1 MIHTSTMT
9 MLSNYVL
16 VLPDPQL
23 ETYQIKGKELG
34 LYSPDFKYEKG
45 KKITTK
51 EKNMSVFGT
60 VYGVPSFLTYNLK
73 KIIKLSNE
81 NTLSVKRN
89 GEMVPINIGIH
100 RQIGELTRNSVQF
113 DVDIEIQKGD
123 RVNFSYLAHKKAK
136 DDKMIV
142 DTELGEMYLIKYDM
156 LFMVVDANF
165 KPKRM
170 LNGYVLVEPEEI
182 EVKKEGA
189 QEFIEHTGGL
199 VTLAPKQRLKK
210 TRKTQIGK
218 VVLAGS
224 YCRGYLQQ
232 PDKKDYLQ
240 HLDKGHVIMYDPRMC
255 QKLEYD
261 IHQIVSDKL
270 LHLVQRK
277 DIKYEFDEEFDFSKL
292 GKRRKENV

>member
-1 MIHTSTMT
+1 

-34 LYSPDFKYEKG
+34 LYSPDFKYENG
-45 KKITTK
+45 KKISTK

-60 VYGVPSFLTYNLK
+60 VYGVPTSLTYNLK
-73 KIIKLSNE
+73 RIIKMSNE
-81 NTLSVKRN
+81 NTLSVRRN
-89 GEMVPINIGIH
+89 GENVPINIGIH

-113 DVDIEIQKGD
+113 DVDIEILKGE

-136 DDKMIV
+136 DEKMIV

-156 LFMVVDANF
+156 LFMVVDEKF
-165 KPKRM
+165 QPKRM
-170 LNGYVLVEPEEI
+170 LNGYVLVQPEEI
-182 EVKKEGA
+182 EVKREGA
-189 QEFIEHTGGL
+189 QEFIEHGGGL
-199 VTLAPKQRLKK
+199 VTLAPKQKLKK
-210 TRKTQIGK
+210 TRKTQTGH

-224 YCRGYLQQ
+224 HCRGYLQH
-232 PDKKDYLQ
+232 PEKKDYLQ
-240 HLDKGHVIMYDPRMC
+240 HLEKGQKILYDPRMC

-277 DIKYEFDEEFDFSKL
+277 DIKYEYEEGGINGL
-292 GKRRKENV
+292 

>member
-1 MIHTSTMT
+1 

-23 ETYQIKGKELG
+23 ETYQLGGKETG

-60 VYGVPSFLTYNLK
+60 VYGVPTSLNFNLK
-73 KIIKLSNE
+73 KITKLSTD
-81 NTLSVKRN
+81 NTLFVKRN
-89 GEMVPINIGIH
+89 GQHIPINIGIH
-100 RQIGELTRNSVQF
+100 RQLGELTRNSVMF

-136 DDKMIV
+136 DENMIV

-156 LFMVVDANF
+156 LFMVVDENF
-165 KPKRM
+165 QPKRM
-170 LNGYVLVEPEEI
+170 LNGYVLVQPEEI
-182 EVKKEGA
+182 DVKKEGA

-199 VTLAPKQRLKK
+199 VTLAPKQKLKK
-210 TRKTQIGK
+210 TRKTQIGE
-218 VVLAGS
+218 VILSGTH
-224 YCRGYLQQ
+224 CGGYLQQ
-232 PDKKDYLQ
+232 PEKKDYIK
-240 HLDKGHVIMYDPRMC
+240 HLEKGQKILYDPRMC

-261 IHQIVSDKL
+261 IHQIMSDKI

-277 DIKYEFDEEFDFSKL
+277 DIKYEFGQGIDL
-292 GKRRKENV
+292 N

>member
-1 MIHTSTMT
+1 MIHSSQVN

-23 ETYQIKGKELG
+23 ETYQVKGKELG
-34 LYSPDFKYEKG
+34 LISPDFKYENG
-45 KKITTK
+45 TKITTR

-60 VYGVPSFLTYNLK
+60 VYGVPTSLTFNLS
-73 KIIKLSNE
+73 KIEKLTKQ
-81 NTLSVKRN
+81 NTLFIRKN
-89 GEMVPINIGIH
+89 GQQVPVNISMH
-100 RQIGELTRNSVQF
+100 RELGELNRNSVLY
-113 DVDIEIQKGD
+113 DVDIEVKKGD

-136 DDKMIV
+136 DENMIV
-142 DTELGEMYLIKYDM
+142 DTELGEMYLIKYD
-156 LFMVVDANF
+156 LLYMVVDENF

-170 LNGYVLVEPEEI
+170 LNGYVVVEPEMI

-210 TRKTQIGK
+210 TRRTQKGR
-218 VVLAGS
+218 VVLAGT
-224 YCRGYLQQ
+224 YCRGYLQH
-232 PDKKDYLQ
+232 PDKRDYVK
-240 HLDKGHVIMYDPRMC
+240 HLDTGQKIIYDPRMA

-261 IHQIVSDKL
+261 IHQIMFDKV

-277 DIKYEFDEEFDFSKL
+277 DIKYEYEEGGLS
-292 GKRRKENV
+292 V